1 MTQPSHA
8 PAPFVPSPDVVHGLL
23 REIERL
29 RDELAETRMGHRVAI
44 AAMSEEREQLTR
56 AITQLNASVQRATAD
71 LRIAERE
78 RNEARRGFCNVDSDY
93 RRMMGLPRAAVLL
106 ARDKGWDCFEDA
118 AVDLEED
125 AQ

>member
-1 MTQPSHA
+1 
-8 PAPFVPSPDVVHGLL
+8 VVSGLL

-29 RDELAETRMGHRVAI
+29 REELAETRMGHRVI
-44 AAMSEEREQLTR
+44 VAAMSEEREQLTR

-78 RNEARRGFCNVDSDY
+78 RNEARRGYCNVDSDY

>member
-8 PAPFVPSPDVVHGLL
+8 PAPFIPSPDVVAGLL

-29 RDELAETRMGHRVAI
+29 RDEL
-44 AAMSEEREQLTR
+44 
-56 AITQLNASVQRATAD
+56 
-71 LRIAERE
+71 RIAQRE

-93 RRMMGLPRAAVLL
+93 RRMMGLPRTAVLL

>member
-1 MTQPSHA
+1 
-8 PAPFVPSPDVVHGLL
+8 VVSGLL

-44 AAMSEEREQLTR
+44 AAMSEERQQLTR
-56 AITQLNASVQRATAD
+56 VITQLHASVHRVDAE
-71 LRIAERE
+71 LRIVKRE

-106 ARDKGWDCFEDA
+106 AREKGWDCFEDA

>member
-1 MTQPSHA
+1 MTQPSHT
-8 PAPFVPSPDVVHGLL
+8 PAPFVPSPDVVAGLL

-29 RDELAETRMGHRVAI
+29 RDELAETRMGHRVI
-44 AAMSEEREQLTR
+44 VAAMSEEREQLTR

-78 RNEARRGFCNVDSDY
+78 RNEARRGYCNVDSDY

>member
-8 PAPFVPSPDVVHGLL
+8 LAPFIPSPDVVAGLL

-29 RDELAETRMGHRVAI
+29 RDEL
-44 AAMSEEREQLTR
+44 
-56 AITQLNASVQRATAD
+56 
-71 LRIAERE
+71 RIAQRE

-93 RRMMGLPRAAVLL
+93 RRMMGLPRTAVLL

>member
-8 PAPFVPSPDVVHGLL
+8 PAPFIPSPDVVAGLI

-29 RDELAETRMGHRVAI
+29 RDELAETRLGHRVAI
-44 AAMSEEREQLTR
+44 AAMSEERDTLERT
-56 AITQLNASVQRATAD
+56 ITQLTGSVHRLTAD

>member
-1 MTQPSHA
+1 
-8 PAPFVPSPDVVHGLL
+8 
-23 REIERL
+23 
-29 RDELAETRMGHRVAI
+29 
-44 AAMSEEREQLTR
+44 MSEERDTLQR
-56 AITQLNASVQRATAD
+56 MITQLNASVHRVDAE
-71 LRIAERE
+71 LRIVKRE

-93 RRMMGLPRAAVLL
+93 RRMMGLPRAPVLL